1 MFVGIKKNK
10 DNERTIN
17 FLENLVIE
25 KKPERI
31 ILFSTKSESSSRLME
46 DFLTALNANK
56 LKTKIIKFEDIIN
69 DSYYYIDTQKHDLV
83 AIDGFLNKIDLT
95 ADQEK
100 ALDLFLATHEGERI
114 FFNCPLTPKEIFS
127 LKGQLISESSFSRT
141 IFGSRQLFL
150 NEIDREEFLKML
162 YHFRE
167 ISPDYRIKQSIDFLE
182 NKITPYQELE
192 FISKEKIQELLSQGN
207 DSYNTCL
214 ILTKEPQ
221 LKLIPFENL
230 KQFDIAVRL
239 ESFAAGNG
247 YVGKK
252 PSNASVNEYFR
263 TLLEGYYTFL
273 KTGKEQYLDYLVYSS
288 FTDLDLILE
297 IKKEMKKIN
306 S

>member
-83 AIDGFLNKIDLT
+83 AIDGFLNKIVLT

-141 IFGSRQLFL
+141 IFGSCQLFL
-150 NEIDREEFLKML
+150 NESDREEFLKML

-167 ISPDYRIKQSIDFLE
+167 ISPDNRIKQSINFLE